1 MSAPTS
7 PASSAS
13 AALVRETPLVPAPA
27 LGPLVWLKLENQQ
40 RTGSF
45 KLRGACRKLDAM
57 PAAERA
63 RGVVTASAGNHG
75 AGVALAAQLL
85 GIPVT
90 VLCPRTVPAVKK
102 ANMERAGAIVVAEAE
117 HYDDAEAR
125 ARKLAAERGV
135 PFVSPFDDEDVI
147 AGNGDGLAAEIV
159 AQRPD
164 VAQVVCPAGGGGLL
178 SGLARSLAPRGVRV
192 VGAQPEKNCAM
203 FESLRLGRALTV
215 YEGEPTLAEGCEGAV
230 AERTYAIVRDAGARV
245 VTVTEAQI
253 RAAVAFAYRAL
264 GQTIEAS
271 AAVPIAALRAGAVE
285 ATVPT
290 VLVLTGGNIDAALLD
305 QLLAE

>member
-1 MSAPTS
+1 MTATRT
-7 PASSAS
+7 
-13 AALVRETPLVPAPA
+13 LVRTTPLVPAPA
-27 LGPLVWLKLENQQ
+27 LGANVWLKLENQQ

-57 PAAERA
+57 DAAARA

-75 AGVALAAQLL
+75 AGVALAGRLL
-85 GIPVT
+85 GVPVT

-102 ANMERAGAIVVAEAE
+102 ANMERAGAIVLAEAD

-125 ARKLAAERGV
+125 ARTLAAARGV
-135 PFVSPFDDEDVI
+135 PFVSPFDDEEII
-147 AGNGDGLAAEIV
+147 AGNGDGLAAEIL

-164 VAQVVCPAGGGGLL
+164 VAQVVCPTGGGGLL
-178 SGLARSLAPRGVRV
+178 AGLARSLTPRGVRV
-192 VGAQPEKNCAM
+192 VGAQPEQNCAM
-203 FESLRLGRALTV
+203 SESLRLGRALTV

-245 VTVTEAQI
+245 VTVTEDAI
-253 RAAVAFAYRAL
+253 RAAIALAYRDL

-271 AAVPIAALRAGAVE
+271 AAVPIAALRAGAVI
-285 ATVPT
+285 TDVPT
-290 VLVLTGGNIDAALLD
+290 VLVVTGGNIDAALLD
-305 QLLAE
+305 QVLAG